1 MKGTRILSGLLCGVL
16 LLCGCTPAAK
26 TASTSAQPELVTTLF
41 CYYDFARAILKDTDT
56 IHLRLLLSPGME
68 SHSFE
73 PAPSDILA
81 IQNADIFLYNGGDME
96 AWVTQVLDSD
106 EQPHPDRIV
115 RCMMDSAPLLEEVEL
130 EGSESEHGHDHHHD
144 HDDHDEHDEHDHDE
158 HDDHDEHEGESEIEY
173 DEHIWTSPVIAKDLL
188 YVTRDA
194 IIQADPANAD
204 TYRKNAEA
212 YAEQLDQL
220 NQDFTAYFAEPEHQT
235 LLFADKFPLQYFANT
250 YGLHCYAAFAG
261 CSSDTEPSIATI
273 SRLMDLVETQHL
285 SKVYYF
291 EVSSPAVANVIGE
304 QTGATPTIF
313 QSCHTVTQT
322 DFDNGETYVS
332 LMRRNLKAL
341 ES

>member
-1 MKGTRILSGLLCGVL
+1 MKWKRFFSCLLCGVL
-16 LLCGCTPAAK
+16 LLCGCTPAANSA
-26 TASTSAQPELVTTLF
+26 TASNQLELVTTLF

-81 IQNADIFLYNGGDME
+81 IQNADLFLYNGG
-96 AWVTQVLDSD
+96 
-106 EQPHPDRIV
+106 HI
-115 RCMMDSAPLLEEVEL
+115 
-130 EGSESEHGHDHHHD
+130 EGSESEHDHEHD
-144 HDDHDEHDEHDHDE
+144 HDDHDHD
-158 HDDHDEHEGESEIEY
+158 HEGESEMEY

-194 IIQADPANAD
+194 IIQADPANAAI
-204 TYRKNAEA
+204 YQKNADA
-212 YAEQLDQL
+212 YAAQLDAL
-220 NQDFTAYFAEPEHQT
+220 NESFTDYFAEPEHRT

-250 YGLHCYAAFAG
+250 YGLHCYAAFSG

-273 SRLMDLVETQHL
+273 SNLMHLVESDHL

-304 QTGATPTIF
+304 QTGATPTVF
-313 QSCHTVTQT
+313 QSCHTLTQT

-332 LMRRNLKAL
+332 LMQRNLKAL
-341 ES
+341 ESQ